1 MQTFS
6 NGKRRFYYFLCD
18 TQKKSR
24 GKNAYDHSTTQEII
38 KVREWIPHIHA
49 GPPTK
54 VIPLKLFL
62 DIVPSSSA
70 EITRALGGC
79 FREGF
84 VYMYFVSFHFKA
96 KENLQRCWNVFFDI
110 LITTTGASA
119 LGMFWDTFRNFNR
132 SLNKRRMPTALTIT
146 TEWTAEKCW
155 DKRQTNPQTQARQPN
170 KQMVKTAGRGSPP
183 KLQKAATATMSIKRR
198 VNIQR
203 TNLARI

>member
-70 EITRALGGC
+70 NITRALLEQPKRLSRNYMRRNGGNVI
-79 FREGF
+79 
-84 VYMYFVSFHFKA
+84 VYVLISFHSRDVPCTFSRFSVRPGFSLFCSRLA
-96 KENLQRCWNVFFDI
+96 VHYLAVYSI
-110 LITTTGASA
+110 LRS
-119 LGMFWDTFRNFNR
+119 NFNY
-132 SLNKRRMPTALTIT
+132 SLKLNKSSLRA
-146 TEWTAEKCW
+146 
-155 DKRQTNPQTQARQPN
+155 
-170 KQMVKTAGRGSPP
+170 
-183 KLQKAATATMSIKRR
+183 AATSIM
-198 VNIQR
+198 
-203 TNLARI
+203 AM